1 MFADFRLLNG
11 RTSLKV
17 IKLTS
22 LSVSLV
28 LFIGLLDNN
37 GRLGDPTL
45 PVREKKMP
53 GIRDAALPFCFVRA
67 AGSAKGLQ
75 ESRSGLRL
83 SKRCLQEGNL
93 PHRFKHRGF
102 LRWLDPMRVKPDGE
116 HVSWRC
122 N

>member
-17 IKLTS
+17 IKPTS

-45 PVREKKMP
+45 PVYPRKNGQP
-53 GIRDAALPFCFVRA
+53 RRC
-67 AGSAKGLQ
+67 GS
-75 ESRSGLRL
+75 
-83 SKRCLQEGNL
+83 
-93 PHRFKHRGF
+93 
-102 LRWLDPMRVKPDGE
+102 GE
-116 HVSWRC
+116 ARNFGDEHPKNVSA
-122 N
+122 